1 MCSEIITSIGQA
13 LPDFKVFNR
22 YDDVFTN
29 RLLGGPNGQSLD
41 RRIKMQIPFYYI
53 KKTILS
59 KSNKLSNYKK
69 IINYQ
74 NHLFQQMMYKNHNI

>member
-13 LPDFKVFNR
+13 LPDFKVINR

-41 RRIKMQIPFYYI
+41 RRIKM
-53 KKTILS
+53 
-59 KSNKLSNYKK
+59 
-69 IINYQ
+69 
-74 NHLFQQMMYKNHNI
+74 